1 MTEPARRGRGRPR
14 SASPLTAAERM
25 RRYRARLR
33 ERGWRRVE
41 SRGRDPLLAGVRFSE
56 ASLLTPGEREVLR
69 RFCAQAAAL
78 PRAARKVL
86 VFGSR
91 ARGDADERSDL
102 DVAVRFA
109 GARDRQIESAL
120 SGIALR
126 ARRGYSTARY
136 GIRLKPVALFD
147 AERGA
152 SALAHAVAAEGETIW
167 TRPG

>member
-1 MTEPARRGRGRPR
+1 
-14 SASPLTAAERM
+14 LTAAERM

-56 ASLLTPGEREVLR
+56 NSLLTPGEREVLR
-69 RFCAQAAAL
+69 RFCAAFAAL
-78 PRAARKVL
+78 PRVPQTAL

-109 GARDRQIESAL
+109 GARDREIESAL
-120 SGIALR
+120 SRIALR
-126 ARRGYSTARY
+126 ARRGYCSGEY
-136 GIRLKPVALFD
+136 GVLLKPVALFD
-147 AERGA
+147 TERGA
-152 SALAHAVAAEGETIW
+152 SALAQAVAVEGDTIW

>member
-1 MTEPARRGRGRPR
+1 MTEPASRGRGRPR
-14 SASPLTAAERM
+14 SVAPLSAAERM

-41 SRGRDPLLAGVRFSE
+41 SRARDPRLAGLRFSE

-69 RFCAQAAAL
+69 RFCAAAAAL
-78 PRAARKVL
+78 PRPPRQIL

-102 DVAVRFA
+102 DVAVRFT
-109 GARDRQIESAL
+109 GARDREIESAL
-120 SGIALR
+120 SGLALR
-126 ARRGYSTARY
+126 ARRGYCTGEY
-136 GIRLKPVALFD
+136 GILLKPVALFD
-147 AERGA
+147 AETAA

-167 TRPG
+167 TRPR